1 MHTPIRKIWK
11 GVIPG
16 FKSTNP
22 FYAFVFAS
30 VIGATIA
37 WVTVSANNTLDP
49 LIKTVLQS
57 RNPNIDPNAARAA
70 VWAAN
75 FGVALST
82 ALVIYLLMYG
92 LFGYGEGMTVTNP
105 VLEHQVRRLLLR
117 SGMNW
122 STNYCPLLHHK
133 QLIIR

>member
-1 MHTPIRKIWK
+1 MHTPVRKIWK

-22 FYAFVFAS
+22 FYAFIFAS
-30 VIGATIA
+30 IIGATIA

-49 LIKTVLQS
+49 LIQMELEKH
-57 RNPNIDPNAARAA
+57 NPNINANATRAA

-82 ALVIYLLMYG
+82 ALVIYLLMYA
-92 LFGYGEGMTVTNP
+92 LFGYGEGMTVNSP
-105 VLEHQVRRLLLR
+105 MLEHQVRRLLR
-117 SGMNW
+117 RNGMKW
-122 STNYCPLLHHK
+122 STNYCPLLHSK
-133 QLIIR
+133 KLVIR